1 MYQCLLCVSDVPVTI
16 ERKRGS
22 GLFGTVSVAYTTL
35 SPSESYP
42 FLPPL
47 DAMTRRA
54 DYDDFDPAS
63 GTVTFTPGQT
73 NASVNVSIKASNK
86 SQPDSIVFL
95 RLYKVVLAQSQQL
108 RPGTSMHTGVLHCIP
123 TLSVSL

>member
-1 MYQCLLCVSDVPVTI
+1 MSDVPVTI

-22 GLFGTVSVAYTTL
+22 GLFGTVSVTYTTL

-47 DAMTRRA
+47 DRMTRRA

-73 NASVNVSIKASNK
+73 NASVSVSIKASNK

-108 RPGTSMHTGVLHCIP
+108 RPGTS
-123 TLSVSL
+123 TLSVH